1 MSTFSGLNTAYT
13 ALVAARTGID
23 IAGQNVA
30 NATTEGYTRQR
41 VSQSAIGAPA
51 AAGLFSNP
59 LPGVGQGVSVTSIAR
74 LGDSFLESRARTTAG
89 EASFSTVRGS
99 ALSSLEKTLN
109 EPSKNGIAAQLGSFW
124 ASWQDLSNNVG
135 TEANASVVIKNAGV
149 LVTQIAQGYSEVSTQ
164 WKALRANTDVLA
176 SELNDAAGQ
185 VANLNGLIRS
195 TVASGGNA
203 NEFIDQ
209 RSVLLTTISSLA
221 GGSIT
226 EQADGTV
233 DVLIGGNQLV
243 TGTHAHAVVVTGPHT
258 IEDGAPVQL
267 EWDGR
272 PGASVSLDGGEL
284 AGTVSLLAPTT
295 ATGSGGDLAEAA
307 ASYNRLATSLAT
319 TVNDIHRTGVS
330 ASGATDLEFF
340 AVAGTGPA
348 ALGLSV
354 VPTTGNGI
362 ATGAT
367 GAGGRD
373 GSIADAISQIASA
386 EGSPDSLWGTMV
398 TTIAVTARSA
408 AQQSTLSALAASSAL
423 SAQQSAS
430 SVDINEE
437 NVNLLMSNTSYNAA
451 ARVFT
456 AVDEMLNTLINGT
469 GLVGR

>member
-195 TVASGGNA
+195 ST
-203 NEFIDQ
+203 
-209 RSVLLTTISSLA
+209 SVPFCSPPSPPLPA
-221 GGSIT
+221 
-226 EQADGTV
+226 
-233 DVLIGGNQLV
+233 
-243 TGTHAHAVVVTGPHT
+243 
-258 IEDGAPVQL
+258 
-267 EWDGR
+267 
-272 PGASVSLDGGEL
+272 GASPSRQ
-284 AGTVSLLAPTT
+284 T
-295 ATGSGGDLAEAA
+295 A
-307 ASYNRLATSLAT
+307 RLTCS
-319 TVNDIHRTGVS
+319 
-330 ASGATDLEFF
+330 
-340 AVAGTGPA
+340 
-348 ALGLSV
+348 
-354 VPTTGNGI
+354 
-362 ATGAT
+362 
-367 GAGGRD
+367 
-373 GSIADAISQIASA
+373 SA
-386 EGSPDSLWGTMV
+386 ETSSSPGHTHTRWL
-398 TTIAVTARSA
+398 
-408 AQQSTLSALAASSAL
+408 
-423 SAQQSAS
+423 
-430 SVDINEE
+430 
-437 NVNLLMSNTSYNAA
+437 
-451 ARVFT
+451 
-456 AVDEMLNTLINGT
+456 
-469 GLVGR
+469 